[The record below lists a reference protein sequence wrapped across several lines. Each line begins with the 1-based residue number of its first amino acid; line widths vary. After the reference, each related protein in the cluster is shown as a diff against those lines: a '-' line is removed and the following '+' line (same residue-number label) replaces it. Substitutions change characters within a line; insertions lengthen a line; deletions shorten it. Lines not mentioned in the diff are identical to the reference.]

1 MLCWVTNLFNRQLPS
16 TKKGSLSNS
25 SSDYGLDESY
35 NSSDEVTDSAF
46 SQSSEYKQ
54 KSSSSK
60 TSGIIRP
67 TTLITSQHY
76 TQQYSA
82 QQHHHQ
88 HPQQQHLSQNSQ
100 YTVQYTQI
108 QKTNHQYSSYA
119 SALGQ
124 GSNVVYASLQ
134 KDATT
139 NNFQHPTPDP
149 WNENRSVANL
159 AVGPPPSLAE
169 QLKQVRKIYVWYCCY
184 LCDQWHY
191 NNESRIVYLN
201 QRFSTF

>member
-46 SQSSEYKQ
+46 SQSSEYIQ
-54 KSSSSK
+54 KSSSKS
-60 TSGIIRP
+60 TSIIRP
-67 TTLITSQHY
+67 TTLNTSQHY
-76 TQQYSA
+76 SQQYSA
-82 QQHHHQ
+82 
-88 HPQQQHLSQNSQ
+88 QHLSQNSQ

-108 QKTNHQYSSYA
+108 QKSNQYSPYVSAGQA
-119 SALGQ
+119 S
-124 GSNVVYASLQ
+124 SVVYASLQ
-134 KDATT
+134 QDS

-149 WNENRSVANL
+149 WNESRSVANM

-169 QLKQVRKIYVWYCCY
+169 QLKQVWP
-184 LCDQWHY
+184 WA
-191 NNESRIVYLN
+191 LN
-201 QRFSTF
+201 SKL